1 MKKNNRVVILG
12 GGFISTSVFNYLKKK
27 NKKVILFRKKKIDLS
42 RIDQTKKLLKIINL
56 NDTIFFSA
64 ALAPVKDK
72 KMYDYNIKI
81 ANNFSKILKNLKLHK
96 MIYLS
101 SDAVYSDTK
110 KKITEKSKTIP
121 DSLHGMMHLKREK
134 IFKKILKDKLIIIR
148 PTLVYGPN
156 DPHNGYGPNKFIRAA
171 KRNSSLVLFGK
182 GEEKRDHIYINDLKK
197 IVYAI
202 INKRSKGI
210 YNLASGKVISFN
222 KIAKIIKFLSKNNVK
237 ILYTP
242 RKGSMPHGGF
252 RAFDVS
258 KIKRIY
264 RNSTLTKISKF
275 SLRKIV
281 KQY

>member
-110 KKITEKSKTIP
+110 KK
-121 DSLHGMMHLKREK
+121 
-134 IFKKILKDKLIIIR
+134 
-148 PTLVYGPN
+148 
-156 DPHNGYGPNKFIRAA
+156 
-171 KRNSSLVLFGK
+171 
-182 GEEKRDHIYINDLKK
+182 
-197 IVYAI
+197 
-202 INKRSKGI
+202 
-210 YNLASGKVISFN
+210 
-222 KIAKIIKFLSKNNVK
+222 NN
-237 ILYTP
+237 
-242 RKGSMPHGGF
+242 
-252 RAFDVS
+252 
-258 KIKRIY
+258 
-264 RNSTLTKISKF
+264 
-275 SLRKIV
+275 RKI
-281 KQY
+281 QNYSR